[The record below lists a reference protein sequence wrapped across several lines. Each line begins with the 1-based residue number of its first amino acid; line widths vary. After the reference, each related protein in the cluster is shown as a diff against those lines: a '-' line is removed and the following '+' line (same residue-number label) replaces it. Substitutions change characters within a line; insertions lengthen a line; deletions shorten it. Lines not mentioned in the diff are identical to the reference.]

1 MMSWIV
7 GAFGEG
13 RAGGRH
19 RGGGWRV
26 GLVVHIPFTRVS
38 DIWLSEIFVAEAF
51 FASFLLTGILL
62 TSTLIPVTYFYFA
75 YVHVVIMIGL
85 GFVVFIDG

>member
-19 RGGGWRV
+19 GGGGGGGGRG
-26 GLVVHIPFTRVS
+26 GLVVQIQFKRVS
-38 DIWLSEIFVAEAF
+38 DI
-51 FASFLLTGILL
+51 
-62 TSTLIPVTYFYFA
+62 
-75 YVHVVIMIGL
+75 
-85 GFVVFIDG
+85 

>member
-19 RGGGWRV
+19 GGGGGGDSGV
-26 GLVVHIPFTRVS
+26 G
-38 DIWLSEIFVAEAF
+38 
-51 FASFLLTGILL
+51 G
-62 TSTLIPVTYFYFA
+62 A
-75 YVHVVIMIGL
+75 YSIYKGFRYMI
-85 GFVVFIDG
+85 I

>member
-13 RAGGRH
+13 RAGGH
-19 RGGGWRV
+19 HGGGGGGEGRV

-38 DIWLSEIFVAEAF
+38 DI
-51 FASFLLTGILL
+51 
-62 TSTLIPVTYFYFA
+62 
-75 YVHVVIMIGL
+75 
-85 GFVVFIDG
+85 

>member
-19 RGGGWRV
+19 GGGGGGVV
-26 GLVVHIPFTRVS
+26 GGDGGADSIHKGFR
-38 DIWLSEIFVAEAF
+38 
-51 FASFLLTGILL
+51 
-62 TSTLIPVTYFYFA
+62 Y
-75 YVHVVIMIGL
+75 MI
-85 GFVVFIDG
+85 I